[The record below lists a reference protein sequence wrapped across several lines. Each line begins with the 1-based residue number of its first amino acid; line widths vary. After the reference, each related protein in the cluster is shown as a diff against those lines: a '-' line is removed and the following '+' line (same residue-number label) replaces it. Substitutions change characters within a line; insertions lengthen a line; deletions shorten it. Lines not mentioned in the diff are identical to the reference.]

1 MNNDNKQIT
10 ITPKCGHLC
19 HMHIWQGAKLIT
31 YSSVKAVINKLLEN
45 IIATKE
51 GFLVI
56 KLSITILLK

>member
-19 HMHIWQGAKLIT
+19 HMHIWQGVKLLT
-31 YSSVKAVINKLLEN
+31 YSNIKAVINKMLEN
-45 IIATKE
+45 IIANTE

-56 KLSITILLK
+56 KLSVTIILK